1 MVKRV
6 TLKDVAQL
14 AGVSYQTVSKVL
26 HGQIQV
32 STQTR
37 ERIERAVQTLGYRPS
52 SIARSL
58 RWQRACLIG
67 YSWAPSPPGQ
77 FNTILDQFLQSM
89 TQEAEK
95 AGYHI
100 LCFPHRSNNDLDSYR
115 ELIETHRVDAFV
127 ISSVEYNDPRVVFL
141 KQADFPFVAF
151 GRTNGN
157 GDFPW
162 VDVDGGAGMAMV
174 VRHLA
179 ERGHRR
185 IGVLAWPPDS
195 RVGQNRLAGLL
206 AAFQECG
213 LELPE
218 VLLKRGE
225 GNSAFGQQA
234 TAELFKLPPAQRP
247 TAIIAFNDFMAIGA
261 MQAVREIGL
270 MVGKEVAITGFDDT
284 PLIQYL
290 NPPLTSVRQPIWE
303 VGQRVIRML
312 IDILE
317 GRPLEQRT
325 VLLTP
330 ELIIRASSDFT
341 P

>member
-1 MVKRV
+1 MAKRV
-6 TLKDVAQL
+6 TLKDVAQV

-32 STQTR
+32 TSQTR
-37 ERIERAVQTLGYRPS
+37 ERIEHAVQTLGYRPS

-100 LCFPHRSNNDLDSYR
+100 LCFPHRPNHNLDLYR

-141 KQADFPFVAF
+141 KQAGFPFVAF
-151 GRTNGN
+151 GRTNAE

-174 VRHLA
+174 VRHLV

-195 RVGQNRLAGLL
+195 RVGHNRLEGLL

-218 VLLKRGE
+218 ALLKQGD
-225 GNSAFGQQA
+225 GNSTFGHQA
-234 TAELFKLPPAQRP
+234 TAELFHLPPAQRP
-247 TAIIAFNDFMAIGA
+247 TAVIAFNDFMAIGA
-261 MQAVREIGL
+261 MQAARELGFK
-270 MVGKEVAITGFDDT
+270 VGEEVAITGFDDT

-317 GRPLEQRT
+317 ERPLEQRS
-325 VLLTP
+325 VLLAP

-341 P
+341 L

>member
-1 MVKRV
+1 MAKRV
-6 TLKDVAQL
+6 TLKDVAHL

-32 STQTR
+32 TPQTR
-37 ERIERAVQTLGYRPS
+37 QRIEQAARSLGYRPS

-67 YSWAPSPPGQ
+67 YSWAPTPPGQ

-100 LCFPHRSNNDLDSYR
+100 LCFPYRPNHDLDTYR
-115 ELIETHRVDAFV
+115 ELIESHRVDAFV
-127 ISSVEYNDPRVVFL
+127 LSSVEHNDPRVAFL
-141 KQADFPFVAF
+141 KQAGFPFVAF
-151 GRTNGN
+151 GRTNAVQ
-157 GDFPW
+157 DFPW
-162 VDVDGGAGMAMV
+162 VDVDGGGGMARV
-174 VRHLA
+174 ALHLI

-195 RVGQNRLAGLL
+195 RVGQNRLEGLL
-206 AAFQECG
+206 TALHEQG

-218 VLLKRGE
+218 SLLKRGE

-234 TAELFKLPPAQRP
+234 AMDLLSLPAGQRP
-247 TAIIAFNDFMAIGA
+247 TALVAFNDFMAIGA
-261 MQAVREIGL
+261 MEAARQLGL
-270 MVGKEVAITGFDDT
+270 RVGEDLAITGFDDT

-303 VGQRVIRML
+303 VGQHVIRML

-317 GRPLEQRT
+317 NHPLEERQ
-325 VLLTP
+325 LLLAP
-330 ELIIRASSDFT
+330 ELIVRASSDFT
-341 P
+341 L

>member
-1 MVKRV
+1 MAKRV

-32 STQTR
+32 TEQTR
-37 ERIERAVQTLGYRPS
+37 ERIERAVQSLGYRPS

-100 LCFPHRSNNDLDSYR
+100 LCFPHRANHNLDLYR

-127 ISSVEYNDPRVVFL
+127 ISSVEYDDPRVNFL
-141 KQADFPFVAF
+141 KQAAFPFVAF
-151 GRTNGN
+151 GRTNAEQ
-157 GDFPW
+157 DFPW

-174 VRHLA
+174 VRHLV
-179 ERGHRR
+179 ERGHRQ
-185 IGVLAWPPDS
+185 IGVLAWPSDS
-195 RVGQNRLAGLL
+195 RVGHNRLEGLL
-206 AAFQECG
+206 AAFRECG

-218 VLLKRGE
+218 TLLKRGD
-225 GNSAFGQQA
+225 GNSTFGQQA
-234 TAELFKLPPAQRP
+234 AAEILQLPQTQRP

-261 MQAVREIGL
+261 MQAARELGFK
-270 MVGKEVAITGFDDT
+270 VGEELAITGFDDT

-303 VGQRVIRML
+303 VGQHVIRML

-317 GRPLEQRT
+317 GHPSAQRT
-325 VLLTP
+325 LLLAP
-330 ELIIRASSDFT
+330 ELVVRASSDFAV
-341 P
+341 